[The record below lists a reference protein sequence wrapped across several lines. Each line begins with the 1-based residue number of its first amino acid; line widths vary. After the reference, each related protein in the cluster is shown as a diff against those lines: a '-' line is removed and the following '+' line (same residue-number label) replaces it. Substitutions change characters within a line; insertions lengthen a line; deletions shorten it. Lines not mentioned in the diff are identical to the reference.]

1 MKNQEQKSNSTTR
14 NGTKL
19 ISHYT
24 QYNTSNNFY
33 NDRYDKGGKS
43 KTTVGG
49 LDQGR
54 KGAADVVA
62 GINKVKIQHHDP
74 KATEPT
80 NKKKLR
86 RFEGK
91 YGTKYNMQ

>member
-19 ISHYT
+19 ISQY
-24 QYNTSNNFY
+24 YNTSNNFY

-43 KTTVGG
+43 KPTAEG

-74 KATEPT
+74 KAIQPT

-91 YGTKYNMQ
+91 YGTKYNVE